1 MSDNIFDDLQD
12 AAFDVVTNTM
22 GYDASWV
29 PSEGGASLTA
39 RVLFNN
45 PTETR
50 KLSQV
55 EYDPFRWEMEYKKGD
70 FNGLKDAVDKNNI
83 EIVTLNGK
91 DFYVRQIVAKLD
103 GRTLVATMEPKT
115 EE

>member
-1 MSDNIFDDLQD
+1 MSENIFDDLQD

-22 GYDASWV
+22 GYDASWT

-45 PTETR
+45 PTESK

-70 FNGLKDAVDKNNI
+70 FDSLKDSVDRNNT
-83 EIVTLNGK
+83 EIVTLKGK
-91 DFYVRQIVAKLD
+91 EFYVRQITAKLD
-103 GRTLVATMEPKT
+103 GRTLVATMEPKP